1 MFPTSPD
8 GGKLNKLDWLKAAVC
23 LKGAVFGPKAK
34 ADCAFVGAAELNNW
48 DGWVLR
54 KLLVPN
60 GEDVPWEA
68 VLNRDV
74 DDLNACDEELSP
86 NGAGVGVPKV
96 EGAAADDVEE
106 GNDEE
111 GNGGELKAE
120 AEVPNVF
127 GANGI

>member
-1 MFPTSPD
+1 M
-8 GGKLNKLDWLKAAVC
+8 
-23 LKGAVFGPKAK
+23 
-34 ADCAFVGAAELNNW
+34 
-48 DGWVLR
+48 LR